1 MMILAN
7 MNQFF
12 DLDDHHRFFI
22 DEPLVVWGSFYAMV
36 QDIRSGKAF
45 RIEGDRSVHCGP
57 FSGCGNIPYA
67 ADGEGAGG
75 CCCGGGCC

>member
-1 MMILAN
+1 

-22 DEPLVVWGSFYAMV
+22 DEPLAVWGSFYAMV
-36 QDIRSGKAF
+36 QDIRPGKAF
-45 RIEGDRSVHCGP
+45 RIKGDRSVHYGP
-57 FSGCGNIPYA
+57 FPGCGNIPYA

-75 CCCGGGCC
+75 CCCCGSCC